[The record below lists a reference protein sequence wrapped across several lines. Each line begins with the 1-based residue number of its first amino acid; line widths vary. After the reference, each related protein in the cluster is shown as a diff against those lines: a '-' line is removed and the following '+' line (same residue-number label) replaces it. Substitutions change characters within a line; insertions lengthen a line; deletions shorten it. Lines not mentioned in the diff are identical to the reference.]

1 MEYLK
6 VSQVEAVESV
16 YVKHLA
22 ILVCYKMYLVCTLKT
37 MLNDKSQSFLL

>member
-6 VSQVEAVESV
+6 VSQVEAVESL

-22 ILVCYKMYLVCTLKT
+22 VLVCYTMYI
-37 MLNDKSQSFLL
+37 S

>member
-6 VSQVEAVESV
+6 VSQVEAVESL

-22 ILVCYKMYLVCTLKT
+22 LLVCYTIYMVCTLT
-37 MLNDKSQSFLL
+37 NHS